1 MSYTYIVPPEADQL
15 TALDDLLAA
24 VRLAAQRPGYR
35 RRLLAGLEIPGGVT
49 TIRLL
54 RAVEAHPEGTAPS
67 IGDIATRLAVEHS
80 TASRSVDAA
89 AKNGL
94 LSKHS
99 CADDLRRTRLELTTS
114 GRAVLSKTSARRKQL
129 LGAATEGWSD
139 DDLARL
145 NELLGAVLAGFDRL
159 ESSTAEERV
168 G

>member
-1 MSYTYIVPPEADQL
+1 MSYTYIVPTAADQL

-24 VRLAAQRPGYR
+24 VRLVGQRPGYR
-35 RRLLAGLEIPGGVT
+35 HRLLAGLEIPGGVT

-54 RAVEAHPEGTAPS
+54 RAVEAHAEGAPS
-67 IGDIATRLAVEHS
+67 IGDVATRLAVEHS

-99 CADDLRRTRLELTTS
+99 CADDLRRTRLELTAS

-129 LGAATEGWSD
+129 LGAATAGWSGE
-139 DDLARL
+139 DLARL
-145 NELLGAVLAGFDRL
+145 NGLLDAVLAGFDRL